1 LIVWGIEGIIMVE
14 GTLGSVYLKNASYLK
29 ILSVQIRTS
38 VTFEG

>member
-1 LIVWGIEGIIMVE
+1 VVE
-14 GTLGSVYLKNASYLK
+14 RTLSSVYLRNASYLK